1 MHSLTKLELARYHF
15 PMPESLS
22 RNARIRS
29 LWPLPLVAGLLPVIA
44 SVAAFWISVAQE
56 YITACNPLV
65 EGCVSISRAARHGLG
80 NQVFRALILPAATL
94 QAITWLL
101 ANHWLTSLGAG
112 GRSMKWLAV
121 LGVFAGVF
129 LVLYAS
135 FLGSEGD
142 AYRWLRRY
150 GVIVYF
156 GFTYMSMLIVAARL
170 HHLVAHVGLHLPVRL
185 DIALLLLLA
194 AILLMGLFNYFAR
207 PMLADASARD
217 RIENLLEWYSG
228 LGFTVYF
235 LALAWVWRRTG
246 FNAHLIASR

>member
-1 MHSLTKLELARYHF
+1 
-15 PMPESLS
+15 MPESQS
-22 RNARIRS
+22 QKARIQP
-29 LWPLPLVAGLLPVIA
+29 LWLFPLVAGLLPVLA
-44 SVAAFWISVAQE
+44 SAAALWISVVQE

-65 EGCVSISRAARHGLG
+65 EACVSISRAARHGLG

-101 ANHWLTSLGAG
+101 ANHWLATLGG
-112 GRSMKWLAV
+112 NGRSMKWLPV
-121 LGVFAGVF
+121 LGIIAGVF

-156 GFTYMSMLIVAARL
+156 GFTYMSMLIIAAQL
-170 HHLVAHVGLHLPVRL
+170 HQLVMHGSLRMPARL

-194 AILLMGLFNYFAR
+194 AILLMGLFNYFVR
-207 PMLADASARD
+207 PLLADASARD

-228 LGFTVYF
+228 LGFTIFF
-235 LALAWVWRRTG
+235 LALAWIWRRTG
-246 FNAHLIASR
+246 FSAHLSASR